1 MNEDENNSDY
11 RKRLLEERNQLKER
25 YSKLCLFLSGDTKL
39 RAIDFALMYEQKE
52 IMENYLEILERRL
65 ENTEFE
71 IKF

>member
-39 RAIDFALMYEQKE
+39 RAIDFALMYEQKK

>member
-1 MNEDENNSDY
+1 MNKDENNSDY

>member
-1 MNEDENNSDY
+1 MNKDGNNSDY